1 MSTTSDAGQRGSG
14 TLSASAVNSLIR
26 SVKAFSRWLAE
37 EELVERDP
45 FSRVKAPK
53 VPRLVKPHLS
63 AQELIKVLATAR
75 SNRNAYRNEAV
86 ILFILDTGARAAE
99 VCGLR
104 ADAIDWSIGIARLY
118 GKGQKER
125 YVPFSAH
132 TAKAM
137 QRYGLRE
144 RRGEAATFFQSE
156 EGDSLTKSG
165 LYQICRRISDE
176 SGVHVAPHKLR
187 HTFAISYLRAG
198 GNAFA
203 LQKLLGHTTLHTT
216 LTYVAMTSDD
226 LVAEHRQHSPV
237 DAMLRKRR
245 SVRQGVSAESFPI
258 EVSAHAGCWAT
269 NEPFGSPIRAGA
281 HQTIENLGSPR
292 WQITQSDASRS
303 QYPGDRTRC
312 WTWVIPTSSYRWSC
326 RRIVSGAPTSRNSR
340 SS

>member
-1 MSTTSDAGQRGSG
+1 MEAEDLVVSYLNAHQAEGRSAETIRWHHHSLTPFVAWLRENDHPGDPAQWNAKLLREWIVYNQRRPAKRGSG

-45 FSRVKAPK
+45 FHRVKAPK

-63 AQELIKVLATAR
+63 SQELAKVLAVAR
-75 SNRNAYRNEAV
+75 SNRNAFRDEAV
-86 ILFILDTGARAAE
+86 ILFILDAGSRASE

-104 ADAIDWSIGIARLY
+104 ADAIDWSSGIARLY

-144 RRGEAATFFQSE
+144 RRGEGPTFFQSE
-156 EGDSLTKSG
+156 EGDQLTKSG
-165 LYQICRRISDE
+165 LYQICKRISEE

-226 LVAEHRQHSPV
+226 LVTEHREHSPV
-237 DAMLRKRR
+237 DAMLRRR
-245 SVRQGVSAESFPI
+245 R
-258 EVSAHAGCWAT
+258 
-269 NEPFGSPIRAGA
+269 
-281 HQTIENLGSPR
+281 
-292 WQITQSDASRS
+292 
-303 QYPGDRTRC
+303 
-312 WTWVIPTSSYRWSC
+312 
-326 RRIVSGAPTSRNSR
+326 
-340 SS
+340 